1 MIKVVI
7 ADDEERI
14 CQLIKALIDWDSLGL
29 QVVGV
34 AHNGLEA
41 SEMVKD
47 FQPDILITD
56 IRMPGCSGL
65 DLIKAVKETASEL
78 EIVIISGYAHFEYAQ
93 QAIKYGVGDYLLKP
107 ISKKELAATLGKLR
121 DRICQKRETEEDKQE
136 LLRKAEKDVQ
146 RLQMNLLGDIMK
158 NENFPLSVQTL
169 QDTYYLNVCP
179 GLFQAFQV
187 KMDCGKDNLSEAS
200 SSMLM
205 DKVKEEL
212 EQNLGEKCTELVVGI
227 QDFICMGILNYDEG
241 KQEEIRKG
249 MKFCINQ
256 LEVQKSLFRPVSFSA
271 GLGNVSKDPEKL
283 PESMK
288 EASMLIQERIVKG
301 TGRVLE
307 HLGGPSAL
315 AESNVLER
323 YMREIAHAVDVL
335 DKGEADAAV
344 DLLEKEARSVK
355 GAHGYEIMELIYS
368 AADIFSLRIQMKE
381 RQAKLEQFRRQCGQC
396 QHAEEVFVN
405 LKAFQ
410 GTYIQEL
417 FEQHENDTVRPI
429 RKAKQYIQNHYSEQI
444 TLEEVSNE
452 VGLSTAYFSVLFKKT
467 EGEGF
472 AKYMIRVRME
482 QAKILL
488 RETNIPVAEVCRRVG
503 YNDLKHFTHT
513 FEKSVG
519 VKPAT
524 YRKLYG

>member
-14 CQLIKALIDWDSLGL
+14 CQLIKALVDWDSLGL
-29 QVVGV
+29 QVVGI

-65 DLIKAVKETASEL
+65 DLIKAVKEMASEL
-78 EIVIISGYAHFEYAQ
+78 EIVVISGYAHFEYAQ

-107 ISKKELAATLGKLR
+107 ISKKELTATLGKLR
-121 DRICQKRETEEDKQE
+121 DRICQRRETEEDKRE
-136 LLRKAEKDVQ
+136 LIRKAEKDVR
-146 RLQMNLLGDIMK
+146 RLQMNLLGDLMK
-158 NENFPLSVQTL
+158 NENLPLSIQTL
-169 QDTYYLNVCP
+169 QDTYYLHVRP

-187 KMDCGKDNLSEAS
+187 KMDCGKDNLGEAS
-200 SSMLM
+200 SSILM

-212 EQNLGEKCTELVVGI
+212 ERNLGEKCTALVVGM
-227 QDFICMGILNYDEG
+227 QDFTCMGILNYEEG

-271 GLGNVSKDPEKL
+271 GLGNASKEPERL
-283 PESMK
+283 GESMK

-307 HLGGPSAL
+307 HLGEPSAL
-315 AESNVLER
+315 TGSNVLER
-323 YMREIAHAVDVL
+323 YMREIAHAVEVL
-335 DKGEADAAV
+335 DKEEANAAV
-344 DLLEKEARSVK
+344 DLLEKEVRSVK
-355 GAHGYEIMELIYS
+355 GIHGYEIMELLYA

-381 RQAKLEQFRRQCGQC
+381 RQAKLEQFCRQCSQC
-396 QHAEEVFVN
+396 QHLEEVFAD

-410 GTYIQEL
+410 STYIQEL
-417 FEQHENDTVRPI
+417 FEKHENDAIRPI

-488 RETNIPVAEVCRRVG
+488 RETNIPVAEVCRKVG